1 MALLIWAAVAASAVA
16 WGARWLRAT
25 DPLPAHTQVAT
36 DRALPRGDWT
46 RPLGSGAAAMAGAPG
61 AQAGATA
68 GAERRLSLVGVIAS
82 PREGVALIAVD
93 GLPARA
99 YRMGAVVDGQW
110 TVRRIDQRGVTL
122 AAADAATHAREGP
135 ALTRLELP
143 PLPSA
148 QK

>member
-36 DRALPRGDWT
+36 DRALPRGDWS
-46 RPLGSGAAAMAGAPG
+46 RPMGAGPAAPAGAPSV
-61 AQAGATA
+61 TA
-68 GAERRLSLVGVIAS
+68 GAERRLSLLGVIAS
-82 PREGVALIAVD
+82 AREGVALIAVD

-99 YRMGAVVDGQW
+99 YRRGAVVDGQW
-110 TVRRIDQRGVTL
+110 TVRSIDQRGVTL
-122 AAADAATHAREGP
+122 AATEGP
-135 ALTRLELP
+135 SQTRLELP